1 MQRVAIARALVHRPA
16 LVLAD
21 EPTGNL
27 DPDTA
32 DAILTLLQREIK
44 ATGACAIMVTHSQLA
59 AQKTDKILHLSKR
72 VTRNNNR
79 QPVCAITNIIY
90 LSNPALFSAVVLL
103 KLTCMVIKNVE
114 SRTTFR
120 PEELWALA
128 LPGNVLFLTF
138 RAKEEQTMN
147 VRQKKL
153 ELIEAMNRARALEP
167 SSFVPNKLLD
177 TLIEKMNLKNDAE
190 LCRVLEVQ
198 PPIISKIRHRKL
210 AVGATI
216 LLRMHEKSDISIRE
230 LKDLSTAS
238 MH

>member
-1 MQRVAIARALVHRPA
+1 
-16 LVLAD
+16 
-21 EPTGNL
+21 
-27 DPDTA
+27 
-32 DAILTLLQREIK
+32 
-44 ATGACAIMVTHSQLA
+44 
-59 AQKTDKILHLSKR
+59 
-72 VTRNNNR
+72 
-79 QPVCAITNIIY
+79 
-90 LSNPALFSAVVLL
+90 
-103 KLTCMVIKNVE
+103 
-114 SRTTFR
+114 
-120 PEELWALA
+120 
-128 LPGNVLFLTF
+128 
-138 RAKEEQTMN
+138 MN

-210 AVGATI
+210 TVGATI

>member
-1 MQRVAIARALVHRPA
+1 
-16 LVLAD
+16 
-21 EPTGNL
+21 
-27 DPDTA
+27 
-32 DAILTLLQREIK
+32 
-44 ATGACAIMVTHSQLA
+44 
-59 AQKTDKILHLSKR
+59 
-72 VTRNNNR
+72 
-79 QPVCAITNIIY
+79 
-90 LSNPALFSAVVLL
+90 
-103 KLTCMVIKNVE
+103 MVIKNVE
-114 SRTTFR
+114 LRTIFG
-120 PEELWALA
+120 PKMWARA
-128 LPGNVLFLTF
+128 LPGNVFIHVLSKGG
-138 RAKEEQTMN
+138 ANMN